1 MQSFHTPDPPQTFS
15 TLRARLLGGL
25 ADWLS
30 GKEFRLLACRWVGSP
45 FVLGG
50 RVGGWVGGWVDGFS
64 LGVSFG
70 GCLG

>member
-1 MQSFHTPDPPQTFS
+1 MQSFHSPDPPQTFS
-15 TLRARLLGGL
+15 TLRTRLLGGL
-25 ADWLS
+25 AGWLS

-50 RVGGWVGGWVDGFS
+50 CVGGWVDGLS